1 MANNYSGKEWQV
13 VLAKKDQSASAIGTA
28 TNGFVA
34 SSNVFFRVSAVNDF
48 DFSAG
53 FQTAEVQRAGRRAM
67 TDEDM
72 ISHYG
77 SGTWTWAFD
86 YLVENETAIQNLLSL
101 IYGGATVTTALTVP
115 ADPVITDLSHGKQG
129 ATDTTAE
136 ILLLA
141 STVADIADEDKRMHS
156 AILTELTLACDSG
169 SDGGRLKATGNFMSG
184 YKPVISDSGL
194 TGVTTAT
201 DYEKSIFDMGTLT
214 IGGTAVTVK
223 SFSVTLSN
231 PAQRV
236 GFQGTA
242 GEADGYTQ
250 GSEFAITGTVTVK
263 YDGATADLLDTWI
276 SGAGS
281 SVAILFEEGASFSI
295 SIPSARFTGHNI
307 DYASEGGM
315 FVEIPFK
322 ATSGAD
328 GATNL
333 AVIKCT

>member
-13 VLAKKDQSASAIGTA
+13 VLAKKDQSSSAIGTS
-28 TNGFVA
+28 TNAFVA
-34 SSNVFFRVSAVNDF
+34 NSNVFFRVNAVNDF
-48 DFSAG
+48 AFDAG
-53 FQTAEVQRAGRRAM
+53 FQTAEVQRSGRRAL

-77 SGTWTWAFD
+77 SGTWTWDFE
-86 YLVENETAIQNLLSL
+86 YLVENEVAIQNLLSL
-101 IYGGATVTTALTVP
+101 IYGGATVTTSLTIP
-115 ADPVITDLSHGKQG
+115 ADPAVTDLSHGAVG
-129 ATDTTAE
+129 TTDTTAE

-141 STVADIADEDKRMHS
+141 STVADIADEDKRLHS
-156 AILTELTLACDSG
+156 AILTDLTLACDSG
-169 SDGGRLKATGNFMSG
+169 ADGGRLKANGQFMSG
-184 YKPVISDSGL
+184 YKPVISNSGL
-194 TGVTTAT
+194 TGVTTAS
-201 DYEKSIFDMGTLT
+201 DYEKTIFDLTTLT
-214 IGGTAVTVK
+214 IGGSAVTVK
-223 SFSVTLSN
+223 SFSVSLSN

-236 GFQGTA
+236 GFNGAT
-242 GEADGYTQ
+242 GEADGYVQ
-250 GSEFAITGTVTVK
+250 GSEFAISGTITAK
-263 YDGATADLLDTWI
+263 YDGTTADLLDTWI

-281 SVAILFEEGASFSI
+281 SVAILLEQGANWSI
-295 SIPSARFTGHNI
+295 SIPSARLQGHNI